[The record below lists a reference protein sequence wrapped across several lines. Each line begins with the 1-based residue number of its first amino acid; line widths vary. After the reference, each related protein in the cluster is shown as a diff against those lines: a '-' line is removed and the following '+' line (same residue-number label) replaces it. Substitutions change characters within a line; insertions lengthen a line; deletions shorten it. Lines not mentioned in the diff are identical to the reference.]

1 MHTLP
6 ELKRMNRALL
16 SHEAKHNIGRVES
29 YPSLVAIT
37 ALEKCNFRCIMCSQQ
52 HKSDAQI
59 SQAALE
65 RIGHALPYTDYVCIT
80 GGEPFLYGHI
90 DQFFQLC
97 HQGGC
102 EPVLQTNG
110 SLLLERQRRM
120 LLKCGVGIVKI
131 SCDGARA
138 ETYNRIRPGGNFN
151 TLVQN
156 IRLLTELKAA
166 RGMLTPVLEF
176 NFVAMRSNVSEL
188 VPLVNLAKA
197 IGVEVVNVFLLLAE
211 TEDMARESLYFHPDL
226 ADQEFLRAALAGK
239 MLGVKVNVPP
249 LFADKPVYA
258 EAVCE
263 SHRCAAPWQSMT
275 VNVDGSVAICCGGA
289 GLAGNLNTD
298 SFDEVWNHPL
308 RRKVRETVNTENEL
322 PCCRNCRQGRPVIDQ
337 VAAHIPNPELAART
351 KEYFASL

>member
-1 MHTLP
+1 
-6 ELKRMNRALL
+6 
-16 SHEAKHNIGRVES
+16 
-29 YPSLVAIT
+29 VAIT
-37 ALEKCNFRCIMCSQQ
+37 ALEKCNFRCVMCTQE
-52 HKSDAQI
+52 HRSDAQI

-65 RIGHALPYTDYVCIT
+65 QVGRALPYTDYVCIT

-97 HQGGC
+97 HQSAC
-102 EPVLQTNG
+102 EPVVQTNG

-138 ETYNRIRPGGNFN
+138 ETYNRIRPGGNFQN
-151 TLVQN
+151 LVKN

-166 RGMLTPVLEF
+166 RGTKLPVLEF
-176 NFVAMRSNVSEL
+176 NFVAMRQNIEEL
-188 VPLVNLAKA
+188 VPLVHLAKA

-211 TEDMARESLYFHPDL
+211 TEEMARESLYFHPEL
-226 ADQEFLRAALAGK
+226 ADREFQRAAQAGEK
-239 MLGVKVNVPP
+239 LGVKVNVPP
-249 LFADKPVYA
+249 LFADKPVFA
-258 EAVCE
+258 DAVSE
-263 SHRCAAPWQSMT
+263 SRRCAAPWQGMT

-308 RRKVRETVNTENEL
+308 RRKVRETVNTENEMA
-322 PCCRNCRQGRPVIDQ
+322 CCRNCRQGRPVIDQ
-337 VAAHIPNPELAART
+337 VASHIPDAGMAARARAH
-351 KEYFASL
+351 FASL